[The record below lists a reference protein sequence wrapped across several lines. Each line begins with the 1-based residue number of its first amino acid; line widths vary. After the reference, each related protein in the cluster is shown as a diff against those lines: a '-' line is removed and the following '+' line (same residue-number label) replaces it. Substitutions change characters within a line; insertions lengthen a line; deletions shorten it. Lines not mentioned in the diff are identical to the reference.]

1 MGRWLGLG
9 GPDSFRFH
17 DRPSPIFVGAGSDS
31 DVFVERG
38 GAEGLGRGLEVIE
51 ERNVGTPLDSE
62 WRDALSGGNHTPPP
76 RGFRVFFRL
85 ALRPQA
91 AWDFANGPIGP
102 GEHVAL
108 HTFDSD

>member
-62 WRDALSGGNHTPPP
+62 WRDALSGGNHTRP
-76 RGFRVFFRL
+76 RGGFGVFSRL
-85 ALRPQA
+85 SFERQA
-91 AWDFANGPIGP
+91 DGDFANVPVGSA
-102 GEHVAL
+102 V
-108 HTFDSD
+108 

>member
-51 ERNVGTPLDSE
+51 ERNGGTPLDSE
-62 WRDALSGGNHTPPP
+62 WRDALRGGKQPRP
-76 RGFRVFFRL
+76 RGDFVGLSGDASWR
-85 ALRPQA
+85 A
-91 AWDFANGPIGP
+91 AP
-102 GEHVAL
+102 GELVVVPREFTGNL
-108 HTFDSD
+108 RQS